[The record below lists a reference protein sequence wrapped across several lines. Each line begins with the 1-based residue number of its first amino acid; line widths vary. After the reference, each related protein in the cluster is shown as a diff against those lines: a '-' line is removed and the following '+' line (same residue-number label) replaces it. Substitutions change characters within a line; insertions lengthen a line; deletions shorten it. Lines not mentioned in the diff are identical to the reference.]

1 MWETVIKALGNVGDR
16 INKGF
21 SAGIEVA
28 KSQNG
33 GSANSGSSNN
43 ITDTTVF
50 GKALGTTVNKIKDYA
65 KNSKEEN
72 GDGTEEDEGTI

>member
-1 MWETVIKALGNVGDR
+1 MWKTVIKTLGNVADKMG
-16 INKGF
+16 KGM

-33 GSANSGSSNN
+33 GSANTTTD

-65 KNSKEEN
+65 KNSKEESIDET
-72 GDGTEEDEGTI
+72 GKDEGTI